1 MIQIAKKG
9 KSMEIA
15 NRIKSYLIEADISAA
30 DLSNRA
36 DISSV
41 TVSSVGAG
49 SGEIDCVD
57 YYKICRALNVDLE
70 MFLN

>member
-1 MIQIAKKG
+1 
-9 KSMEIA
+9 MEIA

-36 DISSV
+36 GISPV
-41 TVSSVGAG
+41 TASSIRSG
-49 SGEIDCVD
+49 SGEIDSVD
-57 YYKICRALNVDLE
+57 YYKICKALNVDLE